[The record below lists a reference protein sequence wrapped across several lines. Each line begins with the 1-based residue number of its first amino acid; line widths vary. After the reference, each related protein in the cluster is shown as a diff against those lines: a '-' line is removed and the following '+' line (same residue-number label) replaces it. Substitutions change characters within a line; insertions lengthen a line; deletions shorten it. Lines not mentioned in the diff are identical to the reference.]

1 MLNQQSS
8 RVQQTFLRIFG
19 GGSEGLKE
27 QMLQTLF
34 RLMLIAE
41 KEQDFSKLTT
51 VLRAMTDVCK
61 TIYPEGVT
69 IETTN
74 IQVLQHPKV
83 LQLTQVILEEI
94 DGETRQRIEKRLE
107 ELVVEVADE
116 GEEHGEEE

>member
-1 MLNQQSS
+1 
-8 RVQQTFLRIFG
+8 
-19 GGSEGLKE
+19 
-27 QMLQTLF
+27 
-34 RLMLIAE
+34 MLIAE

-107 ELVVEVADE
+107 ELVGEVADE
-116 GEEHGEEE
+116 GEGYGEEE